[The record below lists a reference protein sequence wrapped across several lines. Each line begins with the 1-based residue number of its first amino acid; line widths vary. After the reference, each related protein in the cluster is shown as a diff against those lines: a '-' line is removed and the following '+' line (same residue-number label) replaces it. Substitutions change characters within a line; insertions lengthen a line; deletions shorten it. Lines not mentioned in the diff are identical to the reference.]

1 MSNLDKLKDMLD
13 NIINGKPEQAEVV
26 FHDYLSQKMKERI
39 GNVGTDDSLPVK
51 NVNNNEE

>member
-1 MSNLDKLKDMLD
+1 MLD